1 MQKSSFNI
9 LGFKDYKMSGGL
21 QLSYKV
27 KRIFIKNDNDIYTEL
42 SYQEWIHST
51 ENQNLLRNRKFI
63 AAGDDAL
70 MEVSETEYRDFARLE
85 RHLRYLN
92 YLDSIHHLERYGA
105 IITDMNA
112 QEINVQDADDV
123 FEEAEKKILLK
134 KLRICL
140 SKLSAEQQELVQ
152 DIFFKFLTEQE
163 VAQKLGI
170 SQSAVSQRKNTVL
183 RKLRNL
189 IECSED

>member
-51 ENQNLLRNRKFI
+51 ENQNLLRNRRFI
-63 AAGDDAL
+63 AVGNDAL
-70 MEVSETEYRDFARLE
+70 MEVSETEYRDFTRLE

-123 FEEAEKKILLK
+123 SEEAEKKILLK

>member
-1 MQKSSFNI
+1 
-9 LGFKDYKMSGGL
+9 MSGGL
-21 QLSYKV
+21 TLNYKV

-51 ENQNLLRNRKFI
+51 ENQNLLRNRRFI
-63 AAGDDAL
+63 AAGNDAL

-85 RHLRYLN
+85 RRLRYLN

-123 FEEAEKKILLK
+123 SEEAEKKILLK

-152 DIFFKFLTEQE
+152 AIFFNFLTEQE

>member
-1 MQKSSFNI
+1 
-9 LGFKDYKMSGGL
+9 MSGGL
-21 QLSYKV
+21 TLNYKV
-27 KRIFIKNDNDIYTEL
+27 KRIFIKNGNDIYTEL

-51 ENQNLLRNRKFI
+51 ENQNLLRNRRFI
-63 AAGDDAL
+63 AAGNDAL

-85 RHLRYLN
+85 RRLRYLN

-112 QEINVQDADDV
+112 QEIHVQNTDDV
-123 FEEAEKKILLK
+123 SEEAEKKILLK

-140 SKLSAEQQELVQ
+140 SELSAEQQELVQ

-170 SQSAVSQRKNTVL
+170 SQSAVSQRKDTVL
-183 RKLRNL
+183 RKLKNL
-189 IECSED
+189 IECSKD

>member
-1 MQKSSFNI
+1 M
-9 LGFKDYKMSGGL
+9 
-21 QLSYKV
+21 
-27 KRIFIKNDNDIYTEL
+27 
-42 SYQEWIHST
+42 
-51 ENQNLLRNRKFI
+51 
-63 AAGDDAL
+63 
-70 MEVSETEYRDFARLE
+70 
-85 RHLRYLN
+85 
-92 YLDSIHHLERYGA
+92 DSIHHLERYGA

-170 SQSAVSQRKNTVL
+170 SQSAVSQRKDTVL

>member
-51 ENQNLLRNRKFI
+51 ENRNLLRNRKFI

-123 FEEAEKKILLK
+123 SEEAEKKILLK

>member
-1 MQKSSFNI
+1 
-9 LGFKDYKMSGGL
+9 MSGGL

-51 ENQNLLRNRKFI
+51 ENRNLLRNRKFI

-112 QEINVQDADDV
+112 QEINVQDHARKVGALDRKPCSDMSSDCEKHRVKV
-123 FEEAEKKILLK
+123 F
-134 KLRICL
+134 
-140 SKLSAEQQELVQ
+140 
-152 DIFFKFLTEQE
+152 
-163 VAQKLGI
+163 
-170 SQSAVSQRKNTVL
+170 
-183 RKLRNL
+183 
-189 IECSED
+189 